1 MRTNIYS
8 LTTDLINKYVHYLED
23 QERSYSTIQRYTHD
37 LQELMI

>member
-8 LTTDLINKYVHYLED
+8 LTTDLINKYFHYLED

-37 LQELMI
+37 L